1 MQKKLYPTSRPVL
14 HFCFK
19 KIITRAQSKLS
30 CCVKVTNPCASTSS
44 KSSRKVMVKS
54 PYFRR
59 CNTKAESTVVK
70 LSLCF
75 NGYCY
80 FIQIK
85 KSLRRAVIPKQGVK
99 QHDLNTWPIRNS
111 VQMSS
116 YPQDVA
122 FYQQISASENLCM
135 FPRSVVYF
143 LCSPPQL
150 SLCFSFCLSVFL
162 GVYI

>member
-1 MQKKLYPTSRPVL
+1 M
-14 HFCFK
+14 
-19 KIITRAQSKLS
+19 
-30 CCVKVTNPCASTSS
+30 SS

-54 PYFRR
+54 PFFRR

-70 LSLCF
+70 MKLCF
-75 NGYCY
+75 NGYGY

-85 KSLRRAVIPKQGVK
+85 QSLRRAVIPKQGVK
-99 QHDLNTWPIRNS
+99 QHYLNTWPIRNS

-143 LCSPPQL
+143 LCLAPPPPN
-150 SLCFSFCLSVFL
+150 SLCVFPSACPSFWGFTFNVCLCAYV
-162 GVYI
+162 VRE

>member
-1 MQKKLYPTSRPVL
+1 M
-14 HFCFK
+14 
-19 KIITRAQSKLS
+19 
-30 CCVKVTNPCASTSS
+30 SS

-54 PYFRR
+54 PFFRR

-70 LSLCF
+70 MKLCF
-75 NGYCY
+75 NGYGY

-85 KSLRRAVIPKQGVK
+85 QSLRRAVIPKQGVK
-99 QHDLNTWPIRNS
+99 QHYLNTWPIRNS

-143 LCSPPQL
+143 LCLAPPPPT
-150 SLCFSFCLSVFL
+150 LSVFFL
-162 GVYI
+162 LLVRLSGGLHLTYVCVRMW